1 MKNNPQQGAGKPNPQ
16 QGAAGSAERKA
27 ADMTDRVAEQVES
40 TVADIAQRGRDA
52 SRSVREVSDNFGSA
66 LDRSLERQPM
76 TTLAMAVA
84 VGFVLG
90 ALWKA

>member
-1 MKNNPQQGAGKPNPQ
+1 MKNNPQ
-16 QGAAGSAERKA
+16 AGSPGSPERKA
-27 ADMTDRVAEQVES
+27 AEMGDRVAAQVES
-40 TVADIAQRGRDA
+40 TVSDLAERGREA
-52 SRSVREVSDNFGSA
+52 SRSVREVTDNFGSA

>member
-1 MKNNPQQGAGKPNPQ
+1 MKNNPQTGTASGNEQA
-16 QGAAGSAERKA
+16 A
-27 ADMTDRVAEQVES
+27 ADMTERVAAQVES
-40 TVADIAQRGRDA
+40 TVSELAERGREA
-52 SRSVREVSDNFGSA
+52 SRSVRDVADNFGSA